1 MIESNGIL
9 GTLMSQSHTLGRSHL
24 TDKQSQHIKE
34 TLSKYD
40 PNNLTKADAKEIV
53 SSFREAG
60 IRPSKALK
68 EAMSAEGFDAKTVA
82 KKAGLRPLQG
92 LKQAIL
98 AEGLDAKILAK
109 KGGLQHQ
116 HPSGTAEKNESLNI
130 SENQLSELYKLLHQY
145 HNDDSM
151 DKDRNSLLNSIQTV
165 LGGVEMIG
173 LKEVA
178 RAHEANQK
186 MIQSV

>member
-24 TDKQSQHIKE
+24 TDKQSQRITE

-68 EAMSAEGFDAKTVA
+68 EAMSAEGFNAKTVA
-82 KKAGLRPLQG
+82 KKAGIRPLQG

-109 KGGLQHQ
+109 KGGLLHQ

-145 HNDDSM
+145 HNDDSL

-173 LKEVA
+173 LKQVT
-178 RAHEANQK
+178 RVHETNQK
-186 MIQSV
+186 MIKTV

>member
-60 IRPSKALK
+60 IQPSKALK
-68 EAMSAEGFDAKTVA
+68 EAM
-82 KKAGLRPLQG
+82 
-92 LKQAIL
+92 L

-109 KGGLQHQ
+109 KAGLQHQ
-116 HPSGTAEKNESLNI
+116 HLSGTAEKNESLNI

-145 HNDDSM
+145 HNDDSLN
-151 DKDRNSLLNSIQTV
+151 KDRNSLLNSIQEV
-165 LGGVEMIG
+165 LGGIEMIG
-173 LKEVA
+173 LKEVT

>member
-34 TLSKYD
+34 TLSKYN

-60 IRPSKALK
+60 IQPSKALK

-82 KKAGLRPLQG
+82 KKAGL
-92 LKQAIL
+92 
-98 AEGLDAKILAK
+98 
-109 KGGLQHQ
+109 QHQ
-116 HPSGTAEKNESLNI
+116 HLSGTAEKNESLNI

-151 DKDRNSLLNSIQTV
+151 DKDRNSLLNSIQSV

>member
-9 GTLMSQSHTLGRSHL
+9 GRLMSQSHTLGRSHL
-24 TDKQSQHIKE
+24 TDKQSQHITEK
-34 TLSKYD
+34 LSKYD

-53 SSFREAG
+53 SSFRKAG

-82 KKAGLRPLQG
+82 KKAGLRPIKA
-92 LKQAIL
+92 LKQAML

-109 KGGLQHQ
+109 KGGLQ
-116 HPSGTAEKNESLNI
+116 PSPSNGIAEKKKSLNI

-145 HNDDSM
+145 HNDDTLY
-151 DKDRNSLLNSIQTV
+151 KDRNSLLNSIQTV

-173 LKEVA
+173 LKQVT
-178 RAHEANQK
+178 RAHETNQK
-186 MIQSV
+186 MIQTV

>member
-68 EAMSAEGFDAKTVA
+68 QAMS
-82 KKAGLRPLQG
+82 
-92 LKQAIL
+92 

-109 KGGLQHQ
+109 KGELQHP
-116 HPSGTAEKNESLNI
+116 HPSWTAEKKNSLNI

-145 HNDDSM
+145 HNDDSL
-151 DKDRNSLLNSIQTV
+151 DKDRNSLLNSIQGV

-173 LKEVA
+173 IKEVA
-178 RAHEANQK
+178 RAHETNQK
-186 MIQSV
+186 MIKTV

>member
-24 TDKQSQHIKE
+24 TDKQSQHITE

-68 EAMSAEGFDAKTVA
+68 EAMSAEGFA
-82 KKAGLRPLQG
+82 
-92 LKQAIL
+92 
-98 AEGLDAKILAK
+98 AKILAK
-109 KGGLQHQ
+109 KGGLHPP
-116 HPSGTAEKNESLNI
+116 HPSSTAEKKESLNI
-130 SENQLSELYKLLHQY
+130 SENQLSELYKLLQQY
-145 HNDDSM
+145 HNDDSLN
-151 DKDRNSLLNSIQTV
+151 KDRNSLLNSIQGV

-173 LKEVA
+173 IKEVA
-178 RAHEANQK
+178 RAHETNQK
-186 MIQSV
+186 MIKTV

>member
-9 GTLMSQSHTLGRSHL
+9 GPLMSQSHTLGRSHL
-24 TDKQSQHIKE
+24 TDKQSQHITE

-68 EAMSAEGFDAKTVA
+68 EA
-82 KKAGLRPLQG
+82 
-92 LKQAIL
+92 IL

-109 KGGLQHQ
+109 KGGLQPP
-116 HPSGTAEKNESLNI
+116 HPSGTAEKKESLNI
-130 SENQLSELYKLLHQY
+130 SENQLSELYKLLQQY
-145 HNDDSM
+145 HNDDSL
-151 DKDRNSLLNSIQTV
+151 DKDRNSLLNSIQGV
-165 LGGVEMIG
+165 LGSVEMIG
-173 LKEVA
+173 IKEVA
-178 RAHEANQK
+178 RAHETNQK
-186 MIQSV
+186 MIKTV

>member
-24 TDKQSQHIKE
+24 TDKQSQRITE

-82 KKAGLRPLQG
+82 KKAGL
-92 LKQAIL
+92 
-98 AEGLDAKILAK
+98 
-109 KGGLQHQ
+109 Q
-116 HPSGTAEKNESLNI
+116 HPHPSETAEKKKSLNI

-145 HNDDSM
+145 HNDDSL

-173 LKEVA
+173 LKQVT
-178 RAHEANQK
+178 RAHETNQK
-186 MIQSV
+186 MIQTV